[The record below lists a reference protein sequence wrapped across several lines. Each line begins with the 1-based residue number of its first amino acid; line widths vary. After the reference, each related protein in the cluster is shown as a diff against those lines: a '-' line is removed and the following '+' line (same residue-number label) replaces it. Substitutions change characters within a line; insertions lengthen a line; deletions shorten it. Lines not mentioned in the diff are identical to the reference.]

1 MKYLQKRDEQM
12 STKNNSELQ
21 YITVLEFIKSL
32 GIHETTAYKNI
43 KKRLISN
50 IKNIKGRICIHKK

>member
-1 MKYLQKRDEQM
+1 M
-12 STKNNSELQ
+12 STKNNSKLQ
-21 YITVLEFIKSL
+21 YITVLEFSKSL

>member
-1 MKYLQKRDEQM
+1 M